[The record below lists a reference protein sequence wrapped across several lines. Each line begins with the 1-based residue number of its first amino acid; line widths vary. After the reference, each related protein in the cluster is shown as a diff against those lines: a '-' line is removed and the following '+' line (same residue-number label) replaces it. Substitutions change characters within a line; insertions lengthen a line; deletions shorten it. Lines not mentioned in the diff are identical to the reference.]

1 MLVRIGIGGIART
14 TKGSKVRIGRNFI
27 EKELIRGFVI

>member
-1 MLVRIGIGGIART
+1 MLVRIGIGGIAKI